1 MNRIR
6 TPRRTARGVLV
17 TVGAAALLAG
27 PITSAAA
34 DPVSAGD
41 ASAYGFQAEGL
52 VPIEPMP
59 TAEASV
65 TGEDSASETL
75 IEVPADPLAVSG
87 TFTASAVTHEASD
100 IESVLAV
107 NEQEVAG
114 PYNTQGA
121 TLVEGLD
128 VLLDSLEEGTS
139 LVTAEVL
146 RSEAVGVCNG
156 DTVDYS
162 ANSEIVNLQIGG
174 EDVPLNGPLEEI
186 VAGIDTI
193 LTETTLDQVVDI
205 DYNVVEETADGI
217 SVDAL
222 VITVL
227 AAAGEDPVERVTI
240 GHAETGGLVCGA
252 AAEAPECSDG
262 ADNDGDG
269 VIDHPDDPGCDSPE
283 DDSEVDAPAAP
294 ECSDGIDNDGD
305 GFIDFTGQDPGCD
318 SPEDDSEIDGPITA
332 EQNALP
338 RTGSGSTVALVLGAG
353 LALGALALRRL
364 RSASL
369 T

>member
-1 MNRIR
+1 MDTKRSSG
-6 TPRRTARGVLV
+6 TARAVLAA
-17 TVGAAALLAG
+17 VGAAALLAG
-27 PITSAAA
+27 PITSVGA
-34 DPVSAGD
+34 DPVSAGQ
-41 ASAYGFQAEGL
+41 ASAYGVTLEGL
-52 VPIEPMP
+52 VPVGPTP
-59 TAEASV
+59 TAAVEV
-65 TGEDSASETL
+65 NDEDSNDVL
-75 IEVPADPLAVSG
+75 IDIPADPLAVSG
-87 TFTASAVTHEASD
+87 TFTAAAAAHAASD

-128 VLLDSLEEGTS
+128 VLVEQLEGESL
-139 LVTAEVL
+139 LTAEVL
-146 RSEAVGVCNG
+146 RSEAVGVCKG
-156 DTVDYS
+156 GAVEYS
-162 ANSEIVNLQIGG
+162 ANSEIVNLQVAGS
-174 EDVPLNGPLEEI
+174 DVPLNGPLEGI

-205 DYNVVEETADGI
+205 DYNVVQETADGI

-252 AAEAPECSDG
+252 AATPPECSDG
-262 ADNDGDG
+262 EDNDGDG
-269 VIDHPDDPGCDSPE
+269 KVDHPDDPGCDSPE
-283 DDSEVDAPAAP
+283 DDSEIDAPAPP

-305 GFIDFTGQDPGCD
+305 GKIDFTGQDPGCD

-332 EQNALP
+332 NETALP

-353 LALGALALRRL
+353 LAVGALALRRL
-364 RSASL
+364 RAASL